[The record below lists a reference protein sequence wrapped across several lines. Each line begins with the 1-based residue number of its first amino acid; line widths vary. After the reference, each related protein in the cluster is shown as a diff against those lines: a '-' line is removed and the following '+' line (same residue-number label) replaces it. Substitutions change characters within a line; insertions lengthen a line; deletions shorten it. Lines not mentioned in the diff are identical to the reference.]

1 MALAKKCDRCGKL
14 YEHYPMGNKTQWNAI
29 RKIQR
34 NTVGDTVNGAYTPT
48 IDLCPEC
55 MNEFEKFMSIKFQE
69 DKKDEN

>member
-14 YEHYPMGNKTQWNAI
+14 YEHYPMCNKTECNAI

-34 NTVGDTVNGAYTPT
+34 NPVGDTVHSAYTPT

-55 MNEFEKFMSIKFQE
+55 MNEFEKFMSVKFQE
-69 DKKDEN
+69 DKNDEN

>member
-1 MALAKKCDRCGKL
+1 
-14 YEHYPMGNKTQWNAI
+14 MGNKTQWNAI

-55 MNEFEKFMSIKFQE
+55 MNEFEKFMSVKFQE
-69 DKKDEN
+69 DKNDEN

>member
-14 YEHYPMGNKTQWNAI
+14 YEHYPMVNKTEWNAI

-34 NTVGDTVNGAYTPT
+34 NPVGDTVNSAYTPA

-55 MNEFEKFMSIKFQE
+55 MNEFEKFMSVKFQE
-69 DKKDEN
+69 DKNDEN